1 MVTDSTQSERGSRD
15 FVGDRDGFQRLWTPY
30 RMVYIESGDTRA
42 ASACPFCVA
51 PSLDDEDAL
60 IVHRGHASFVILNLY
75 PYNSGHMLVCPYRHV
90 ADFTDLTAEERIE
103 IGELTAEAMRV
114 ERAVANPA
122 GFNLGMNQ
130 GSIAGAGI
138 AGHLHQHIVPRWA
151 GDANFFPIIAQTKA
165 IPELLGDARAKLA
178 AAWPADHMT
187 DEEETP

>member
-165 IPELLGDARAKLA
+165 IPELLGDAMAKLA

>member
-90 ADFTDLTAEERIE
+90 ADYTDLTAEERIE